1 MTKSRF
7 LLAGTAL
14 VALAACGSEDEP
26 MPAPMAY
33 LRVAHLSPD
42 APAVDFCIQAAG
54 STTWTGPVLEGLGLT
69 GGLAFKQV
77 TAYLH
82 LDAVQ
87 YDVRLVSP
95 TATNCNTS
103 LGGLPDIT
111 TLPALPA
118 NAYVTA
124 AAVGLLGGTPAFTA
138 TAYIDEST
146 VAAGQARLRFV
157 HAAPDVPPV
166 NVGLTGMAFTPIF
179 TNVAFP
185 GISSAAGL
193 VNGYVQTAPLAG
205 ATIGV
210 RLVSDP
216 GVDALTFSNVSLPAN
231 AIATAFAVGL
241 LGDGSIGALICVDNA
256 PATGGLSACTFAAPD
271 PA

>member
-1 MTKSRF
+1 MTRSKF
-7 LLAGTAL
+7 LAAGVAAL
-14 VALAACGSEDEP
+14 ALAACGDDPQP
-26 MPAPMAY
+26 MPPMAN

-42 APAVDFCIQAAG
+42 APAIDFCIQAAG
-54 STTWTGPVLEGLGLT
+54 SSAWTGPVMESLGVT

-77 TAYLH
+77 TAYLR

-95 TATNCNTS
+95 AATNCNT
-103 LGGLPDIT
+103 GLVPDIT

-118 NAYVTA
+118 NASVTA
-124 AAVGLLGGTPAFTA
+124 AAVGLLGGIPAFTA
-138 TAYIDEST
+138 TAYVDESAVST
-146 VAAGQARLRFV
+146 GQAKLRFV
-157 HAAPDVPPV
+157 HASPDVPPV

-185 GISSAAGL
+185 GISAAAGL
-193 VNGYVQTAPLAG
+193 VNGYVTTAPLAS

-210 RLVSDP
+210 RLVSAP

-241 LGDGSIGALICVDNA
+241 LGGAGPTAIGALICVDNA
-256 PATGGLSACTFAAPD
+256 APAGGLSACSFVAPD
-271 PA
+271 